1 MVPDV
6 GVGRNVPDIVP
17 GWRDIGR
24 AGVAVVRGQHQIT
37 RWASGFCAKCNES
50 FYMIT
55 YAHAE
60 LHGYDSPDRMAR
72 EADFL
77 MWNRHDTANYFI
89 QRKKKEQP
97 TVRTADCS

>member
-1 MVPDV
+1 MVPGMGVVLYVCDV
-6 GVGRNVPDIVP
+6 IPAGCHCR
-17 GWRDIGR
+17 R

-37 RWASGFCAKCNES
+37 RLASGFCAKCNES

-60 LHGYDSPDRMAR
+60 LHGYDSPDKMAR

-77 MWNRHDTANYFI
+77 MWNRHDTANYFLK
-89 QRKKKEQP
+89 RKK
-97 TVRTADCS
+97 RTANRVNG